1 MFWVFV
7 FEWYM
12 VVVST
17 ARERGTIMQEG
28 AQTYWTTA
36 HYRGAYLLAQQQCG
50 LTILELGV

>member
-50 LTILELGV
+50 